1 MAVMI
6 SWPLLFS
13 QLFNGLALGALLAL
27 TSAGLTIIYGALGV
41 VNFAH
46 GAFFMVGAYAGYLA
60 FAYTDSFVLAMAV
73 GALFAAG
80 VGILLERSLIRFYYA
95 RPPEDQILLTF
106 GLAIVLV
113 ELVRAVFGSLSRRV
127 AVPAWG
133 AGVVNLGF
141 MIYPR
146 YRLEALSI
154 VALTLSVLGLLLY
167 RTRQG
172 FIVRAGIEDSL
183 MVSMLGINVAR
194 IFLLVFALGAMAA
207 GFAGIVDAPIVTVN
221 PDMGQD
227 LLVRAFVVIVIGGVG
242 SFGGAVLGGLIAG
255 EILSLTAMIN
265 PAYSDVMLYAAMAA
279 VLILRPQGLMG
290 AEGRR

>member
-1 MAVMI
+1 MI
-6 SWPLLFS
+6 SWPLIFS

-27 TSAGLTIIYGALGV
+27 ASAGLTIIYGALGV

-46 GAFFMVGAYAGYLA
+46 GALFMVGAYAGYLA
-60 FAYTDSFVLAMAV
+60 YAYTGSFVLAMVIA
-73 GALFAAG
+73 ALFAGG
-80 VGILLERSLIRFYYA
+80 VGFLLERSLIRFYYA

-106 GLAIVLV
+106 GLAIILV

-127 AVPAWG
+127 GVPAWG

-141 MIYPR
+141 MVYPR
-146 YRLEALSI
+146 YRLEALVV
-154 VALTLSVLGLLLY
+154 VALALSALGLVLY

-172 FIVRAGIEDSL
+172 LIIRAGIEDSL
-183 MVSMLGINVAR
+183 MVSMLGINVNR
-194 IFLLVFALGAMAA
+194 VFSVVFGLGAMTA
-207 GFAGIVDAPIVTVN
+207 GFAGVVDAPIVTVN

-242 SFGGAVLGGLIAG
+242 SFGGAVLGGLFAG

-279 VLILRPQGLMG
+279 VLIVRPRGLMG
-290 AEGRR
+290 AEGRK

>member
-1 MAVMI
+1 MI
-6 SWPLLFS
+6 SWPLIFS

-27 TSAGLTIIYGALGV
+27 ASAGLTIIYGALGV

-46 GAFFMVGAYAGYLA
+46 GALFMVGAYAGYLA
-60 FAYTDSFVLAMAV
+60 YAYTGSFVLAMVIA
-73 GALFAAG
+73 ALFAGG
-80 VGILLERSLIRFYYA
+80 VGFLLERSLIRFYYA

-106 GLAIVLV
+106 GLAIILV

-127 AVPAWG
+127 GVPAWG

-141 MIYPR
+141 MVYPR
-146 YRLEALSI
+146 YRLEALVV
-154 VALTLSVLGLLLY
+154 VALALSALGLVLY

-172 FIVRAGIEDSL
+172 LIIRAGIEDSL
-183 MVSMLGINVAR
+183 MVSMLGINVNR
-194 IFLLVFALGAMAA
+194 VFSVVFGLGAMAA
-207 GFAGIVDAPIVTVN
+207 GFAGVVDAPIVTVN

-242 SFGGAVLGGLIAG
+242 SFGGAVLGGLFAG

-279 VLILRPQGLMG
+279 VLIVRPRGLMG
-290 AEGRR
+290 AEGRK